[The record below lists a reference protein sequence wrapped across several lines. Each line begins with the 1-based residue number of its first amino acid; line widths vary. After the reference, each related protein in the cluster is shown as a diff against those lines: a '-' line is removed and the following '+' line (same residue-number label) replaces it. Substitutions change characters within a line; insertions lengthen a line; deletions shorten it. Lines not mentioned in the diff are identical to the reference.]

1 MSADVAAETGAEM
14 VADGGVWVVSEQV
27 FDFWVKDSGAEND
40 DAGIDASGEVD
51 TSKMDV
57 GIEVEGFGDVDDG
70 LVVQVETV
78 DTSREVVVDLA
89 WLEV

>member
-1 MSADVAAETGAEM
+1 MNADVAAETGAEM
-14 VADGGVWVVSEQV
+14 VADGGVWVVPEQV